1 MSATL
6 PASNLIDQTLSTKD
20 GEQIPIES
28 LFSIPVICYYIGA
41 KWCLSCKKFREEL
54 ENFYNTVNQ
63 PKKRLE
69 IIYVSVDAS
78 ETDYKEQSSS
88 FPWLSASFNTGNI
101 RKFLTENSITL
112 VPSLLLIKKDDGT
125 VLKKD
130 CRGDVHFKG
139 VNAIDEWMGLLQE
152 SAKEKTLLNESIVS
166 KQLNISSV
174 SRR

>member
-6 PASNLIDQTLSTKD
+6 PPGNLIDQNLTTKD
-20 GEQIPIES
+20 GEQISVES
-28 LFSIPVICYYIGA
+28 LYSIPIICYFVGA
-41 KWCLSCKKFREEL
+41 KWCPSCKKFRTEL

-63 PKKRLE
+63 AKKRLE
-69 IIYVSVDAS
+69 IIYISVDAS
-78 ETDYKEQSSS
+78 ETDYKEQVAS

-101 RKFLTENSITL
+101 RKFLTENSINL
-112 VPSLLLIKKDDGT
+112 IPSVLLIKKDDGT

-139 VNAIDEWMGLLQE
+139 ANAIDEWMGLLQE
-152 SAKEKTLLNESIVS
+152 AAKEKTLLGDSMVS